1 MDLSKAFDSI
11 NHNLLIAKLETYD
24 FSGIFFTT
32 YKQLSE
38 KPQTKSSYVNSS
50 YSEWETINIH
60 VNCSR

>member
-1 MDLSKAFDSI
+1 MVMDVSKAFDSI
-11 NHNLLIAKLETYD
+11 NHNLFIAKLETYD

-50 YSEWETINIH
+50 YSE
-60 VNCSR
+60 